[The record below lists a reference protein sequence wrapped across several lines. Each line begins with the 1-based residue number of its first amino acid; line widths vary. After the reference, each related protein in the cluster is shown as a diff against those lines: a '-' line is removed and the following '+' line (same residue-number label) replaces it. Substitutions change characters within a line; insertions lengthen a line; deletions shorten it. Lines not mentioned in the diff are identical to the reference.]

1 VITVRGASVRRLP
14 FDPDDP
20 SPQPAFY
27 PPIMP
32 AGHAVLAGEII
43 AGADPARQCPPERL
57 RGLCEAYVS
66 VAGLSILIRDED
78 DVADVVSQARQDYAD
93 WEAHSAAIGRWH
105 ELHYYLRLTQQQ
117 EDAGQ
122 RMEELTR
129 LRGVALAE
137 YQRQT
142 GASLR
147 QTAASIRQA
156 GYAITASGISWL
168 VANSAP

>member
-1 VITVRGASVRRLP
+1 VIIMRGASIRRLP

-20 SPQPAFY
+20 SPQPAVY
-27 PPIMP
+27 PPLMP
-32 AGHAVLAGEII
+32 GGHAVLAGEI
-43 AGADPARQCPPERL
+43 AKARWPDVPPERL
-57 RGLCEAYVS
+57 RGLCEAYVM
-66 VAGLSILIRDED
+66 VAGLSTLIRDEH
-78 DVADVVSQARQDYAD
+78 DVAEVVTRARQDYAD
-93 WEAHSAAIGRWH
+93 WEAHSAAIGRRH

-129 LRGVALAE
+129 LRGEALGDC
-137 YQRQT
+137 QRQT

-147 QTAASIRQA
+147 QLAASIRQA

-168 VANSAP
+168 IANSVPR